1 MSKEGERSPGGRS
14 LKFPSPPSSATGGGA
29 AGCSGSEGPEQPEE
43 GKVGGNPHFLHAQ
56 DAGGRSRPQKPQA
69 GFSFPSENS
78 YCVLGPV
85 LSCCCLTAGKVRLCL
100 PFRGRG
106 AAPNSEGLGPHGNSV
121 DVCGVQLGQEHRL
134 RDSSPGGLTEGGGKG
149 LRNPWC
155 HQSGKVPRR
164 RRAEDPAHS
173 IHTPLA
179 RTQHGR
185 CGGGRG
191 SSESRQERGGAAISG
206 ASTQARPLWAP
217 DGGTAVRAPP
227 GR

>member
-56 DAGGRSRPQKPQA
+56 DAGGRSWPQKPQA

-106 AAPNSEGLGPHGNSV
+106 AAPNSEGLGPQGNSV

-134 RDSSPGGLTEGGGKG
+134 GDSSPGGLTEGGGKG

-164 RRAEDPAHS
+164 RRAEESGGS
-173 IHTPLA
+173 IMLY
-179 RTQHGR
+179 
-185 CGGGRG
+185 
-191 SSESRQERGGAAISG
+191 
-206 ASTQARPLWAP
+206 
-217 DGGTAVRAPP
+217 
-227 GR
+227 